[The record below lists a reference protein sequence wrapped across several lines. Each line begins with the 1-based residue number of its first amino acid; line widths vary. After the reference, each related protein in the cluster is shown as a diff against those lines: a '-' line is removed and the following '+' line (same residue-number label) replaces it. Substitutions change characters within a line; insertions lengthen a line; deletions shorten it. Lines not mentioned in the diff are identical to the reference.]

1 MGNKSATELLHD
13 LLMKEEVGFK
23 FTMQTLRDMAAQ
35 AGVDVSQGAVTGFI
49 HRASRF
55 GHVQVVGKVKG
66 NEGRM
71 LHQYEILNRDPWG
84 FKPKSHG
91 SNKGRKIKNRQYNPV
106 PDAEPEAKT
115 GTNYPVQTLMSDQL
129 FLLAVEVAA
138 LEKKSLKDYSTDDL
152 IEELKTRVK

>member
-23 FTMQTLRDMAAQ
+23 FTMQTLKDMAAQ
-35 AGVDVSQGAVTGFI
+35 AGVGVTQGAITGFI

-129 FLLAVEVAA
+129 FLLAIEVAA
-138 LEKKSLKDYSTDDL
+138 LEKKSLKDYSTDEL

>member
-13 LLMKEEVGFK
+13 LLMKEGVGFK
-23 FTMQTLRDMAAQ
+23 FTMQTLKDMAAQ
-35 AGVDVSQGAVTGFI
+35 AGVDVTQGAITGFI

-55 GHVQVVGKVKG
+55 GHVQMVGKVMG

-138 LEKKSLKDYSTDDL
+138 LEKKSLKDYSTDEL